1 MALSALVPVAL
12 VALTIY
18 LVLKILVTG
27 TGWEDMRKTLETQQ
41 EILEI
46 PRRIDPGA
54 DRLRSDLDGHAHG
67 PGTGPIG
74 FPGHGNATWQ
84 ALS

>member
-1 MALSALVPVAL
+1 MALSVLVPVAL

-18 LVLKILVTG
+18 LVLKILLVG
-27 TGWEDMRKTLETQQ
+27 TGWEDMRKIRETQQ
-41 EILEI
+41 EILDF
-46 PRRIDPGA
+46 PRPLDPGA

-67 PGTGPIG
+67 PGTGPVW

>member
-1 MALSALVPVAL
+1 MALSVLVPVAL

-18 LVLKILVTG
+18 LVLEIFVIG
-27 TGWEDMRKTLETQQ
+27 TGREDMRKMRETQQ

-46 PRRIDPGA
+46 PRRLDPGA
-54 DRLRSDLDGHAHG
+54 DRLRSDLDGHTHG
-67 PGTGPIG
+67 PGTGPAG
-74 FPGHGNATWQ
+74 FPRHGHGTWQ